1 MPVIKRISNEPY
13 RWKIEYADL
22 SKIANREKMLP
33 RKYISKDGY
42 SITQAC
48 RQYIEPLIQGEDY
61 PPYQKGMPKRI
72 KLKNITVT
80 KLLNN
85 NFVV

>member
-1 MPVIKRISNEPY
+1 
-13 RWKIEYADL
+13 
-22 SKIANREKMLP
+22 MLP

-72 KLKNITVT
+72 KLKNIAVT